1 MSDPWND
8 YSSEVD
14 ADMGNE
20 VAAPEQDK
28 KVTPVKLGR
37 GATAGLVV
45 TFVIIFV
52 ILALTFSRCS
62 LEKKISANS
71 NNSEK
76 PKTTESAEVI
86 VSQSASNGTVD
97 TTKIPENP
105 VVTDAPGSSSPVE
118 VDPKNNEN
126 SDGGLTLIA
135 EPSLSKLYE
144 ARGIVSSKKVYK
156 VGNSYVYC
164 LNVAMLNGD
173 GTINIQY
180 FCSRKPYD
188 QVFVGQ
194 SFTVQYQI
202 DSENNI
208 SIYSLTN

>member
-1 MSDPWND
+1 MEDPWND
-8 YSSEVD
+8 YSSEVASD
-14 ADMGNE
+14 TGND
-20 VAAPEQDK
+20 VGPPEKDK
-28 KVTPVKLGR
+28 KVKPVKLGR

-52 ILALTFSRCS
+52 IFALTLSRCS
-62 LEKKISANS
+62 IEKKISANS

-76 PKTTESAEVI
+76 LKTAESAEVI
-86 VSQSASNGTVD
+86 VSQPASNGTVD
-97 TTKIPENP
+97 PTKIPENP
-105 VVTDAPGSSSPVE
+105 VVTGASDSSRPVE
-118 VDPKNNEN
+118 VNLKNNEN
-126 SDGGLTLIA
+126 SDGELSILA

-156 VGNSYVYC
+156 VGSSYVYC
-164 LNVAMLNGD
+164 LNVAMLSGD
-173 GTINIQY
+173 GTVNIQY

-194 SFTVQYQI
+194 SFTVQYQV